1 MYVILNDELYHH
13 GIKGQRWGVR
23 RFQNADGSL
32 KPAGEKRYGSGTKKD
47 YKNDKRESRKKFID
61 DLGKLKDKNDIEAVT
76 KLAAEYDN
84 RNKKI
89 KDTYASEKKEAINEY
104 SKVMDSYNRDM
115 KKADEVWKQA
125 QAKYDSLGP
134 NAMSKIRAVRK
145 GQKGEGSKDVKEYLA
160 LYDKFDNIADTA
172 WERKVEAE
180 KRLGKSVVK
189 AYNKETK
196 RSERAAKK
204 EAKIKSTKDAV
215 KAYQKAWEKSIEDTD
230 AADDYYRETVTPLY
244 NSLAK
249 TKLGRVREVIKAQR
263 GKGSKAAN
271 EYLKAMDKAIADRDK
286 ADEEWRE
293 TTELYK
299 KTGKN
304 KVSRVINN
312 AKYNTLG

>member
-1 MYVILNDELYHH
+1 MYIILNDELYHH
-13 GIKGQRWGVR
+13 GIKGQKWGVR

-89 KDTYASEKKEAINEY
+89 KEAS
-104 SKVMDSYNRDM
+104 
-115 KKADEVWKQA
+115 
-125 QAKYDSLGP
+125 
-134 NAMSKIRAVRK
+134 RA
-145 GQKGEGSKDVKEYLA
+145 
-160 LYDKFDNIADTA
+160 
-172 WERKVEAE
+172 
-180 KRLGKSVVK
+180 
-189 AYNKETK
+189 
-196 RSERAAKK
+196 ERAAKK

-215 KAYQKAWEKSIEDTD
+215 KAYQKAWNKSIKDTD
-230 AADDYYRETVTPLY
+230 AADDYYRETVKPLY
-244 NSLAK
+244 DSLAK
-249 TKLGRVREVIKAQR
+249 TKLGRVKEVIKAQR

-286 ADEEWRE
+286 ADASWKE
-293 TTELYK
+293 TKELYK

-312 AKYNTLG
+312 AKYDTGR